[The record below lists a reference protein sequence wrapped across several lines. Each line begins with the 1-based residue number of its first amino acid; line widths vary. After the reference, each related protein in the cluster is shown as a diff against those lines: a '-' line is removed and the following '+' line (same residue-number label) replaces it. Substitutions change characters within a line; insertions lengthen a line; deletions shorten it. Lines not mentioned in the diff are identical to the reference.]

1 MNSTLPLPL
10 ELTTPVLLAGDLE
23 TQFRAGLTTN
33 YDPKTQLCW
42 GGGSHGTSS
51 SQESES
57 NSGLLV
63 IDLTVD
69 VQIDDNDF

>member
-42 GGGSHGTSS
+42 GGSHGTSS